1 MGLQEGVRIWPIT
14 EQSHLADPPSAHRPD
29 TEDRL
34 EDRLRK
40 ATKRYEERN
49 PRSRILHERAAQ
61 SLPGGNT
68 RTVLH
73 ASPWPIYIKRG
84 ERHQVFDEDGHV
96 YAFRV
101 EQTTLCLSLFAD

>member
-1 MGLQEGVRIWPIT
+1 MGLEERARIWPIT
-14 EQSHLADPPSAHRPD
+14 EQRRLADPPSAHRPD
-29 TEDRL
+29 IEDRL
-34 EDRLRK
+34 EDRLRE
-40 ATKRYEERN
+40 ATKRYVERN

-73 ASPWPIYIKRG
+73 ASPWPIYLKGG
-84 ERHQVFDEDGHV
+84 ERHQVFDEDGHT

-101 EQTTLCLSLFAD
+101 EQTILCLFLFAD